1 MTFGEYMGKLGI
13 TQNVSYYHPESY
25 KRGRKDVII
34 EAVWCRQLRIEFFNV
49 LQNAKNFTMVDGKE
63 EEAKE
68 GVINLIDCLNEFE
81 KPELL
86 DEDNKWYCSVCK
98 DHV

>member
-1 MTFGEYMGKLGI
+1 
-13 TQNVSYYHPESY
+13 
-25 KRGRKDVII
+25 
-34 EAVWCRQLRIEFFNV
+34 
-49 LQNAKNFTMVDGKE
+49 MVDGKE

-68 GVINLIDCLNEFE
+68 GVTNLIDCFNEFE

-86 DEDNKWYCSVCK
+86 DEDNKWYCSGCK